1 MNRFENLGLAVQRDL
16 DVVRYSRRKDISMP
30 KFHYEKKNFNIV
42 RCNTDLTDNE
52 LEIVVVR
59 GINYNVSNPKDVD
72 TYVKVEFPLLNVSK
86 CYDSN
91 NNNSQLTRTNRRNS
105 IPFIGKLFQGENK
118 FD

>member
-16 DVVRYSRRKDISMP
+16 DVVRYARRKDISMP
-30 KFHYEKKNFNIV
+30 KFHYEKKNFSIV

-72 TYVKVEFPLLNVSK
+72 TYVKVEFPLLNVSGN
-86 CYDSN
+86 CPLFPHVAD
-91 NNNSQLTRTNRRNS
+91 LRTLHTLFFRRPLS
-105 IPFIGKLFQGENK
+105 EREPI
-118 FD
+118 